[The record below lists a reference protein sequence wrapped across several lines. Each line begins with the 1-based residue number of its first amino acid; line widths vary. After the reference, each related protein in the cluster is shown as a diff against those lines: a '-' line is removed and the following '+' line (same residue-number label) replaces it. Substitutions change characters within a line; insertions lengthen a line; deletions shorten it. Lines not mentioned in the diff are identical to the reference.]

1 MLCLYIFI
9 LILVKSVF
17 TLHFSKS
24 SHHLTYE
31 SSHNYKKVNKL
42 VNENYK
48 FVPWLAK
55 KYVKKHSLKLE
66 EKEEMIQE
74 GYLGLIRAC
83 QKFDTSYNTKITTYS
98 KFWIERFMTNYI
110 IQKYKKSK
118 INIVYDD
125 TVISHQIYYDDSNKV
140 NYTEIIGN
148 LPIINDYEKDLI
160 YKRYVQKMRVQD
172 ISLEYD
178 VCSNTIANH
187 FKKIR
192 LKLREYYK
200 I

>member
-1 MLCLYIFI
+1 MLCLFVFI
-9 LILVKSVF
+9 LILVKSGF

-24 SHHLTYE
+24 SNHLTYK
-31 SSHNYKKVNKL
+31 SYHNYKKVNKL

-55 KYVKKHSLKLE
+55 KYVKKHSLKFE
-66 EKEEMIQE
+66 EKEEIIQE

-110 IQKYKKSK
+110 IQKYKKRK
-118 INIVYDD
+118 INIVYDESM
-125 TVISHQIYYDDSNKV
+125 ISHQLYYDNTNNV
-140 NYTEIIGN
+140 NYTNIVGN

-160 YKRYVQKMRVQD
+160 YKRYVQKMKVQD
-172 ISLEYD
+172 ICLEYN
-178 VCSNTIANH
+178 VSRNTISNH

-192 LKLREYYK
+192 LKLGKYYK